1 MSIADA
7 VPDKNNDWAARVNT
21 TIKSP
26 VQFGLAVLLVF
37 VGGFILWASFAPLS
51 GAAVAPGVI
60 AASGQNQTIQHLE
73 GGIVEEILVREGDRV
88 VQGQALLRLD
98 KTAPEATRNRLS
110 RLLFALDARTARLRA
125 ERDGEK
131 IFAFPPDLINRATS
145 VSLQG
150 DLAEQQR
157 EFTKR
162 LARHKSE
169 QSILDQRI
177 AALNEQIEG
186 YRVQKAAVVQ
196 QLDVVQSDLKRKL
209 KLLKRGLTQRSQVTL
224 LQRNEAELMGRVGGF
239 TAELGRAR
247 TAIIEAKEQQ
257 EQLRAQ
263 QAETAVTTLNQLRRE
278 KADAREQ
285 YFAAVNVLDRVVI
298 RAPADGIIVKLNK
311 NTRGSV
317 VRAGEDIL
325 ELLPTTNE
333 LIVEAKVSP
342 LDIDVITIGQSAS
355 LRFSALNQ
363 RTTPEVPATVI
374 YISADRLIDS
384 ASQES
389 FYTARL
395 KIAENL
401 PDSIDRSKIFPG
413 MPVETYIKTGDRTF
427 FEYVS
432 RPIVD
437 SFSRAFRED

>member
-1 MSIADA
+1 MNNTDTSIESD
-7 VPDKNNDWAARVNT
+7 DNWAERVET
-21 TIKSP
+21 SIKTP
-26 VQFGLAVLLVF
+26 AMFGVGVLTVF
-37 VGGFILWASFAPLS
+37 VGGFILWASIAPLS
-51 GAAVAPGVI
+51 GAAVASGFVS
-60 AASGQNQTIQHLE
+60 ASGQNQIIQHLE
-73 GGIVEEILVREGDRV
+73 GGIVDEILVREGDRV
-88 VQGQALLRLD
+88 TSGQALLRLD
-98 KTAPEATRNRLS
+98 KTSAEATRNRLAK
-110 RLLFALDARTARLRA
+110 LLFALDARTARLQA
-125 ERDGEK
+125 ERDGQK
-131 IFAFPPDLINRATS
+131 TFAFPAELIEQANTIN
-145 VSLQG
+145 LQD

-162 LARHKSE
+162 LARHRSE
-169 QSILDQRI
+169 QNILDQRI

-186 YRVQKAAVVQ
+186 FKAQKSAVNQ
-196 QLDVVQSDLKRKL
+196 QLKVVQSDLKRKR

-224 LQRNEAELMGRVGGF
+224 LQRNEAELMGRAGGF

-247 TAIIEAKEQQ
+247 TAIIEAREQQ

-285 YFAAVNVLDRVVI
+285 YYAAVNILERVVI
-298 RAPADGIIVKLNK
+298 RAPSDGIVVTLKK

-333 LIVEAKVSP
+333 LIVEARISP
-342 LDIDVITIGQSAS
+342 LDIDVVSMGQSAS

-374 YISADRLIDS
+374 YISADRLIDP
-384 ASQES
+384 ASQEP

-395 KIAENL
+395 KISESL
-401 PDSIDRSKIFPG
+401 PDTIDRSKIFPG

-427 FEYVS
+427 LEYVS
-432 RPIVD
+432 RPIID
-437 SFSRAFRED
+437 SFSRAFREE